1 MDSNVVK
8 TYIKCSI
15 TALKKKRCI
24 GQQNGSLYI
33 SGQRCEKCS
42 TCWEWAVIILAEKPG
57 PLGVFCDP
65 CHGNDQTLHG
75 DRPHKTIPTRES
87 VKVHRVLRKWRQMSE
102 PQYHI
107 HLKRNNNSAWLLQ
120 LKWLSKC
127 SFMVKQVQHLLI
139 PGSASLSFQLVKVP
153 L

>member
-15 TALKKKRCI
+15 TALKKQCI
-24 GQQNGSLYI
+24 GQQNGSESLYI
-33 SGQRCEKCS
+33 SG
-42 TCWEWAVIILAEKPG
+42 TCWEWAVIILAEEPG
-57 PLGVFCDP
+57 PSGVFCDP

-75 DRPHKTIPTRES
+75 DRPHKTITTRES
-87 VKVHRVLRKWRQMSE
+87 AKVHRVLRKWRQMSE

-107 HLKRNNNSAWLLQ
+107 HLKRNNNPVWLLQ
-120 LKWLSKC
+120 LRWLSKC

-139 PGSASLSFQLVKVP
+139 PGSASRSFQLVKVF